1 MKKACI
7 ILAIVLV
14 IIAPAAAAG
23 WPPEPMIEMRVPV
36 APTAFSTGRNY
47 LVYEIRLTNEAKT
60 PLAVRRLEMRDA
72 DKPTTEPIAAFEGE
86 SLDKVLQ
93 HFGNPAI
100 GDLMPEAVGGHRNLA
115 AGETAIV
122 FLTVIFE

>member
-1 MKKACI
+1 MRKACI

-36 APTAFSTGRNY
+36 APTAFASAGRTY

-72 DKPTTEPIAAFEGE
+72 DKPTAEPIAAYEGE

-100 GDLMPEAVGGHRNLA
+100 GDQMPEAVGG
-115 AGETAIV
+115 
-122 FLTVIFE
+122 